1 MAQKVRIAIDVILIP
16 PEVEPGAPP
25 IIIRNEIKSFVTG
38 KISSIFIVVNPVVL
52 AVTLVKIVSSHVK
65 LGCAIFIKIID
76 IT

>member
-1 MAQKVRIAIDVILIP
+1 MNKDF
-16 PEVEPGAPP
+16 
-25 IIIRNEIKSFVTG
+25 IRNEIKSFVTG